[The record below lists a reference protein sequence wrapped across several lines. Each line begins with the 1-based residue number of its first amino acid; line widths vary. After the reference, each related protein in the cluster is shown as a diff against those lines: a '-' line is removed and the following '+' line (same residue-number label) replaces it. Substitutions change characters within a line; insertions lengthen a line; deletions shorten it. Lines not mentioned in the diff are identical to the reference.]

1 MKTQMHDYMQNII
14 EAIKFYTNKLLRKS
28 VANWEQNDSEAL
40 DYVKGRT
47 HWDDTER
54 VAFITEQTITFP
66 AGETYSSYKCLD
78 QEEVAQLLVDGDIC
92 YVTFDGVEYE
102 CVLSY
107 DGQWYELGNSA
118 LWDDDTTETGE
129 PFAFDSAEGMIVRA
143 AAYDRTITFK
153 AEKAVAVTHPLDP
166 KYIPDSIARVSD
178 VESALSDSSTAVN
191 EQLDSLRTEIT
202 EDLEEKVNVFQGTEN
217 TDTMLT
223 VDEEGYVTLTP
234 IPDEMDAITLL
245 AERGIV
251 EPATTA
257 AGNVYTNKNGDVY
270 TL

>member
-47 HWDDTER
+47 HYVGEEAYTIYESDSITYDSGDLEDLFSEPLIEGNKYTVICNGVTYECETGTLDDGES
-54 VAFITEQTITFP
+54 VYITLGNQALFKNDSIEKIESDEPFLICYSDGWNFTNFS
-66 AGETYSSYKCLD
+66 ADGTYSLKIIGY
-78 QEEVAQLLVDGDIC
+78 
-92 YVTFDGVEYE
+92 
-102 CVLSY
+102 
-107 DGQWYELGNSA
+107 
-118 LWDDDTTETGE
+118 TE
-129 PFAFDSAEGMIVRA
+129 I
-143 AAYDRTITFK
+143 I
-153 AEKAVAVTHPLDP
+153 HPLDP

-178 VESALSDSSTAVN
+178 VESALSDSSTTLN

-234 IPDEMDAITLL
+234 IATEEDTLNMLTEMELINPMTDESGALL
-245 AERGIV
+245 TDENGA
-251 EPATTA
+251 
-257 AGNVYTNKNGDVY
+257 VYI
-270 TL
+270 L

>member
-28 VANWEQNDSEAL
+28 VANWDQNDSEAL

-47 HWDDTER
+47 HYVGEEAYTIYESDSITYDSGDLEDLFSEPLIEGNKYTVICNGVTYECETGTLDDGES
-54 VAFITEQTITFP
+54 VYITLGNQALFKNDSIEKIESDEPFLICYSDGWNFTNFSED
-66 AGETYSSYKCLD
+66 GTYSLKIIGY
-78 QEEVAQLLVDGDIC
+78 
-92 YVTFDGVEYE
+92 
-102 CVLSY
+102 
-107 DGQWYELGNSA
+107 
-118 LWDDDTTETGE
+118 TE
-129 PFAFDSAEGMIVRA
+129 I
-143 AAYDRTITFK
+143 I
-153 AEKAVAVTHPLDP
+153 HPLDP

-178 VESALSDSSTAVN
+178 VESALSDSSAAVN

-217 TDTMLT
+217 ADTMLT

-251 EPATTA
+251 EPAITA